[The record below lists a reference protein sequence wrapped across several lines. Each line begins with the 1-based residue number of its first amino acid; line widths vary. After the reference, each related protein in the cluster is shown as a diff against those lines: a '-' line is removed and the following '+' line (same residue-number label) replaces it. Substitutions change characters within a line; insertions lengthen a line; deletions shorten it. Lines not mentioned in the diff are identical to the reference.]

1 MPSKRTLIFSSGT
14 FLNKIGKRRTSREY
28 RNREPIYSQGDAADA
43 MFYVEAGNV
52 KLTVLSKRGKKA
64 VIAIFRQG
72 DFFGEGCLG
81 APSSRMSTATAEQL
95 STIVR
100 VDKAII
106 VRIIHQDPAFA
117 RLLIAHLLS
126 RVARAEED
134 LLDQLLNSSEL
145 RLARTLML
153 LANFGAQSKPHP
165 ATLKMSQQTLA
176 EMVGTTR
183 SRVSFFMNRFR
194 KMGLID
200 YNGSLHVHWAMLN
213 FLSAQMSAKSEVAHS
228 QLQLSP
234 TKVGYLLG
242 ASARNGRSRAN

>member
-1 MPSKRTLIFSSGT
+1 MPNKRTLTFSHRT
-14 FLNKIGKRRTSREY
+14 FLKKIGNRRTSQEY
-28 RNREPIYSQGDAADA
+28 RNKQAIFSQGDAADA

-52 KLTVLSKRGKKA
+52 KLTVLSQRGKKA

-81 APSSRMSTATAEQL
+81 APSLRMSTATAVQP

-100 VDKAII
+100 VDKITII
-106 VRIIHQDPAFA
+106 RIIHDDPLFA
-117 RLLIAHLLS
+117 RLFIAHLIS
-126 RVARAEED
+126 RVARTEED
-134 LLDQLLNSSEL
+134 LLDQLLNSSEK
-145 RLARTLML
+145 RLARTLLL
-153 LANFGAQSKPHP
+153 LASFGTQSRPHT
-165 ATLKMSQQTLA
+165 ATLKVSQGTLA

-213 FLSAQMSAKSEVAHS
+213 FFLHQQALNPRPAVPSSIPYS
-228 QLQLSP
+228 
-234 TKVGYLLG
+234 TKVL
-242 ASARNGRSRAN
+242 

>member
-1 MPSKRTLIFSSGT
+1 MPSKRTLAFDSST
-14 FLNKIGKRRTSREY
+14 FLKKIGKRRTSREY
-28 RNREPIYSQGDAADA
+28 RNRELIFSQGDAADA
-43 MFYVEAGNV
+43 MFYVEAGRV

-64 VIAIFRQG
+64 VIAIFRHG
-72 DFFGEGCLG
+72 DFFGESCLG

-100 VDKAII
+100 VEKAII

-117 RLLIAHLLS
+117 RLFIAHLLS
-126 RVARAEED
+126 RVARGEED
-134 LLDQLLNSSEL
+134 LLDQLLNSSEQ

-153 LANFGAQSKPHP
+153 LANFGTQSKPHTT
-165 ATLKMSQQTLA
+165 TLRVSQQTLA

-200 YNGSLHVHWAMLN
+200 YNGSVRVHWAMLN
-213 FLSAQMSAKSEVAHS
+213 FLLHK
-228 QLQLSP
+228 
-234 TKVGYLLG
+234 
-242 ASARNGRSRAN
+242 